1 MMETRLTFQMSVL
14 LIVYPLHF
22 YSIIIL
28 SKAKKFQFGKLFG
41 AKLTQTAWVIHDCE

>member
-1 MMETRLTFQMSVL
+1 MMETRLTFQMTGT

-28 SKAKKFQFGKLFG
+28 SKAKKFQFGKLIG
-41 AKLTQTAWVIHDCE
+41 AYVTEQN